1 MTTVFVNGT
10 FDILHPGHISLLE
23 FAKSQGDYLIV
34 GIDTDERVK
43 SKKGPTRPVNNV
55 DVRILMLS
63 ALRCVDKVVPF
74 HTDEDLI
81 NLVKSCDIMVKG
93 SDYAG
98 KSVIGSTYAK
108 KLIFFDLVNGHST
121 TNIIKRI
128 TDR

>member
-1 MTTVFVNGT
+1 MATVFVNGT
-10 FDILHPGHISLLE
+10 FDILHPGHLSMLE
-23 FAKSQGDYLIV
+23 FAREQGDYLIV

-43 SKKGPTRPVNNV
+43 SKKGPTRPINNV
-55 DVRILMLS
+55 DVRIRMLS
-63 ALRCVDKVVPF
+63 ALRCVDEVVTF
-74 HTDEDLI
+74 STDEELI
-81 NLVKSCDIMVKG
+81 ELVKSCDIMVKG

-108 KLIFFDLVNGHST
+108 QLIFYDLIHGYST